1 MGNRTLK
8 GHRRNQWGS
17 DNSEVDFVSDPKI
30 AGSEQKTNTEN
41 TGTSTTEGDD
51 KELSPSKLWATA
63 KKKKIFKGNFAC
75 FCTAFN
81 KNPELAEDAVL
92 QEKEFF
98 INAEGNIETIEPV
111 TETENAEG
119 VASEGKIGPP
129 KTTPAPTTPV
139 VTSLATKTNYTPIII
154 TGLVIT
160 TAVVAYICY
169 NKYYKNK
176 TNV

>member
-17 DNSEVDFVSDPKI
+17 DNAETDSEV
-30 AGSEQKTNTEN
+30 AGSEQKPDSEN
-41 TGTSTTEGDD
+41 TDTAKT
-51 KELSPSKLWATA
+51 ELSPSKLWATA

-81 KNPELAEDAVL
+81 KNPALAEDAVL

-119 VASEGKIGPP
+119 VAGEGMIGPP

-139 VTSLATKTNYTPIII
+139 ATETKINYKPIII